1 MEKVIHAWYNTFIQ
15 AMRAISESCF
25 DRDIFQSEYANLV
38 IQYVMEKYQR
48 GLEYLWERFP
58 INAVWRQID
67 RSYEIAAKK

>member
-25 DRDIFQSEYANLV
+25 DRDIFQNEYANLV

-48 GLEYLWERFP
+48 ERFP
-58 INAVWRQID
+58 TNAVWRRID